1 MRSAPFRSR
10 TVAGI
15 IALALVLLLAAG
27 AYFRLGYVP
36 GQRSALID
44 ALSRDLTSRAD
55 MHRAALERWI
65 SDGLEDVTTV
75 AQYPTAERLVEAPA
89 RASRRGPAKH
99 LDSILTSFAR
109 TQGIARVY
117 VLDETLQV
125 AARSEGSGTTVRG
138 ALPVVRRALE
148 RDSAGVDLVV
158 GGSGEAVVIFVAPI
172 HGGAGGRSRGAVLF
186 EEDPRDWLF
195 PFLAAPPLSLASAE
209 VVLVRRDGDS
219 ATYLA
224 PLRLDP
230 ASPLTLKRPLVRTG
244 FSALAALGGGRSFGA
259 LEDYRGRSVYASAR
273 RLSNAPWGL
282 VVKVDQ
288 AEVLGPFDRRIRVQA
303 AAWAAVI
310 LAVSAMAVALWWAQR
325 KKMEASINRSL
336 ARTALALDQANDV
349 ILFLGLDGRIR
360 HVNRRAQEFYGW
372 PAEAMTGRNVLDLL
386 PAQDREAGQRQLA
399 HLVAEGNDVHE
410 AVHLT
415 ADGTL
420 VPVEVSSRRVPAPE
434 GEDEIVSLVRDVRER
449 KRAEEA
455 LRRSERDL
463 IAAQRIGRV
472 GSYVLDVP
480 AGRWTSSLALDT
492 IFGIGPDYP
501 RTVEGW
507 LSLVHP
513 DDRDM
518 MAAYLRALLAN
529 RSLFDKEY
537 RIARADG
544 QVRWVAGRG
553 ELVLDAGGEP
563 VQMFGTIQDVTERRL
578 SEEAVRHLAGQ
589 LEERVL
595 LRTAEL
601 EAANRELEAFSY
613 SVSHDLRAPLRAI
626 DGFTRILHKE
636 YGPRLDDE
644 GRRLLDVVHGS
655 AHRMGKL
662 IDDLLALS
670 KVGRREMRH
679 SRVDMEALARAAW
692 AELEASGDAVGV
704 TLQLDGL
711 ARATGDEGLL
721 RQVWANL
728 LGNAV
733 KFSAPKRERRV
744 EVGSREEPRR
754 TVFWVRDNG
763 VGFDT
768 AQAGKLFGVFQR
780 LHPHTDFEG
789 TGIGL
794 ALVQRIIQR
803 HGGAVWAEG
812 VPGQGATFSFSLPRK
827 AGA

>member
-1 MRSAPFRSR
+1 M
-10 TVAGI
+10 
-15 IALALVLLLAAG
+15 
-27 AYFRLGYVP
+27 
-36 GQRSALID
+36 
-44 ALSRDLTSRAD
+44 
-55 MHRAALERWI
+55 
-65 SDGLEDVTTV
+65 
-75 AQYPTAERLVEAPA
+75 
-89 RASRRGPAKH
+89 
-99 LDSILTSFAR
+99 
-109 TQGIARVY
+109 
-117 VLDETLQV
+117 
-125 AARSEGSGTTVRG
+125 ARSEGSGTTVRG
-138 ALPVVRRALE
+138 AIGVVRRALR

-158 GGSGEAVVIFVAPI
+158 GSGGEAVVTFVAPI
-172 HGGAGGRSRGAVLF
+172 RGAAGRGRGAVLF
-186 EEDPRDWLF
+186 EEDPRDWLY
-195 PFLAAPPLSLASAE
+195 PFLAAPPLNVPSAE
-209 VVLVRRDGDS
+209 VALVRRDGDS

-230 ASPLTLKRPLVRTG
+230 APPLSLKRPLVRAG
-244 FSALAALGGGRSFGA
+244 FSALAALGGGRAFGA
-259 LEDYRGRSVYASAR
+259 LEDYRGRPVFASAR

-282 VVKVDQ
+282 IVKVDQ
-288 AEVLGPFDRRIRVQA
+288 AEILGPFDRRVRVQA

-310 LAVSAMAVALWWAQR
+310 LAVGAMAVALWWAER
-325 KKMEASINRSL
+325 KRMEASLNRSL

-360 HVNRRAQEFYGW
+360 QMNRHAMEFYGW
-372 PAEAMTGRNVLDLL
+372 PSEAMTGRNVLDLL
-386 PAQDREAGQRQLA
+386 PAQDRQAGQRQLA

-415 ADGTL
+415 ADGTA
-420 VPVEVSSRRVPAPE
+420 VPVEVSSRRVPAPG

-449 KRAEEA
+449 KHAEEA

-480 AGRWTSSLALDT
+480 TGEWTSSLALDT
-492 IFGIGPDYP
+492 IFGIGPDYA

-507 LSLVHP
+507 LALVHP

-518 MAAYLRALLAN
+518 MAAYYRDLLAN

-537 RIARADG
+537 RISRRDG

-553 ELVLDAGGEP
+553 ELVLDAAGEP

-578 SEEAVRHLAGQ
+578 SEEAVRHFAGE
-589 LEERVL
+589 LEERVQ

-644 GRRLLDVVHGS
+644 GRRLLDVVHCS

-662 IDDLLALS
+662 IDDLLSLS
-670 KVGRREMRH
+670 RVGRREMHR

-692 AELEASGDAVGV
+692 SELEASGDAVGV
-704 TLQLDGL
+704 TLRLDAL
-711 ARATGDEGLL
+711 APATGDEGLL

-744 EVGSREEPRR
+744 EIGSREEPHRA
-754 TVFWVRDNG
+754 VFWVRDTG
-763 VGFDT
+763 VGFDPS
-768 AQAGKLFGVFQR
+768 QAGRLFGVFQR
-780 LHPHTDFEG
+780 LHPQSDFEG

-794 ALVQRIIQR
+794 ALVQRIVQR
-803 HGGAVWAEG
+803 HGGTVWAEG
-812 VPGQGATFSFSLPRK
+812 VPGEGATFSFGLPRK
-827 AGA
+827 AGG